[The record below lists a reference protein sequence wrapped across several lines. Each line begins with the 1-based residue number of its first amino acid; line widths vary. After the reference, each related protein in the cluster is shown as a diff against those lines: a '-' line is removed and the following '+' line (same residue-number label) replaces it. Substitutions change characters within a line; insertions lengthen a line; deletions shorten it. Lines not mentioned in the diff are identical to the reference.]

1 MIFFGLGVWQTYVVV
16 LAISKAI
23 RRKPYR
29 DRVPPFSSPIWNLVC
44 QTPPPICNRLGPY
57 LLRQYLLRFLLLKN
71 YSDDFQEVFYD
82 VLLSGRHRRRLPGI
96 DQVVFSLPGSRPSL
110 KMDLPELPPRMF
122 ILGEDLAAIRS
133 ISYHSDDTKL
143 FKALCDCLTADE
155 YEDLKASKLGV
166 FIKFKELDFGWT
178 SRLFEHLTGPNCDYI
193 KDLENPRCEVTKE
206 MAAFWEKM
214 GVDLDTGLSIEQI
227 TEAFYR
233 CNQWSRDDRKRLGYL
248 AIYAGYIEGKK
259 FSTTTPDSLARLV
272 MDLEKF
278 ENYPWGRVAFKV
290 LMDTLKAKDLTQTGY
305 TVDGFI
311 QVIQNNVNNFVQK
324 DLDEMFPEWDG
335 DVEDPAADNII
346 KVMFNDPGWKWTMD
360 CWQVTGTHK
369 VVKMEVS
376 PVKNEVSPV
385 KTEKTTVKSEC
396 VVKEG
401 SSRPRKK
408 ACKGSSVSNEAPAA
422 GSDGF
427 GMTKEQ
433 IERAFKDISDAIND
447 GFGTCHRE
455 IKLLGDRMGAVQKKV
470 GITKKDDLPSDEPS
484 VLILD
489 KKVSTTSDLLL
500 EEARRQTKKETA
512 MVNLREK
519 SEREMKLAPTQ
530 KTPFKGNSTAKQIIP
545 NKKVGRGYDPFAPYD
560 KKKSKELTEWVE
572 QDPCPSRFY
581 QVLRT
586 SLEWLTDHQIDA
598 FINLLRQRYQDHPQ
612 HFRSER
618 MCFLDY
624 IFSQQWRAS
633 YPDFKSDKG
642 DTNGLGRKLPE
653 RALDAIWI
661 SIPKRHIVV
670 WDSII
675 KHISPEERDELMEPF
690 VTMVP
695 YLLVECAVSDEQKVQ
710 YTLEPYTYER
720 QTIGVQCRAGDCGPF
735 TLKYIDCHALGMEFP
750 KAFCKRNGKTIRE
763 KMAVDIFQELPMCH
777 EWENQDNDENLETL
791 GYVNRVRIG

>member
-1 MIFFGLGVWQTYVVV
+1 M
-16 LAISKAI
+16 S
-23 RRKPYR
+23 
-29 DRVPPFSSPIWNLVC
+29 
-44 QTPPPICNRLGPY
+44 
-57 LLRQYLLRFLLLKN
+57 
-71 YSDDFQEVFYD
+71 YSLDDLHVNFQEWN
-82 VLLSGRHRRRLPGI
+82 
-96 DQVVFSLPGSRPSL
+96 QVVFSLPGSRPSL
-110 KMDLPELPPRMF
+110 KMDLPELPLRMF
-122 ILGEDLAAIRS
+122 TLGEEPAAIRS

-166 FIKFKELDFGWT
+166 FIKFKELGFGWT
-178 SRLFEHLTGPNCDYI
+178 SRLFEHLTVLNCDYI
-193 KDLENPRCEVTKE
+193 KDLENPRCEVTKA

-214 GVDLDTGLSIEQI
+214 GVDLDSGPSIEQI

-233 CNQWSRDDRKRLGYL
+233 CDEWSRDDRKRLGYL

-259 FSTTTPDSLARLV
+259 FSTATPASLARLV

-290 LMDTLKAKDLTQTGY
+290 LMDSLKAKDLMQTGY

-311 QVIQNNVNNFVQK
+311 QINVNNFVQK

-376 PVKNEVSPV
+376 PVKTEVSS
-385 KTEKTTVKSEC
+385 VKSES
-396 VVKEG
+396 VVKEE
-401 SSRPRKK
+401 SSRPRKNARK
-408 ACKGSSVSNEAPAA
+408 WSYVSAEAPAA

-433 IERAFKDISDAIND
+433 IERAFKDISDAMSD
-447 GFGTCHRE
+447 GFGTCLRE
-455 IKLLGDRMGAVQKKV
+455 IRLLGDRMGSVEKKV
-470 GITKKDDLPSDEPS
+470 GITKKGKLCLVKPADDLPSDEPS

-489 KKVSTTSDLLL
+489 KQVPTASDLLL

-519 SEREMKLAPTQ
+519 SERERKLAPTQ
-530 KTPFKGNSTAKQIIP
+530 QTPFKGNSTTKQIIP

-560 KKKSKELTEWVE
+560 KKKSKELTERLE
-572 QDPCPSRFY
+572 EDLCPSQFY

-586 SLEWLTDHQIDA
+586 PLEWLTDHQMDD
-598 FINLLRQRYQDHPQ
+598 FINLPRQRYQDHPQ

-618 MCFLDY
+618 MCFLDH
-624 IFSQQWRAS
+624 IFSRQWRAS

-642 DTNGLGRKLPE
+642 DANGLGRRLPGGAWNYHAGE
-653 RALDAIWI
+653 
-661 SIPKRHIVV
+661 IPSFCQSK
-670 WDSII
+670 
-675 KHISPEERDELMEPF
+675 
-690 VTMVP
+690 
-695 YLLVECAVSDEQKVQ
+695 KVQ

-720 QTIGVQCRAGDCGPF
+720 QTVGVPQCRAGDCGPF
-735 TLKYIDCHALGMEFP
+735 TLKYIECHALGMEFP
-750 KAFCKRNGKTIRE
+750 KALCPRNGKTIRE
-763 KMAVDIFQELPMCH
+763 TMRWRWIYFKSFICAMNGKTKTMMR
-777 EWENQDNDENLETL
+777 T
-791 GYVNRVRIG
+791 